1 MQRNHL
7 NSLLLLWD
15 EQQMPEE
22 KQLISCD
29 AIPAFRKIYAQRFHS
44 TADRQ
49 RSLLAAS
56 LAVKGLKQCG
66 IPLTSWKI
74 MKSGRPTL
82 EGTEWD
88 ISLSHSESMVA
99 CLLGKGEVGVD
110 VESWVRDDYGV
121 MNRVT
126 SKQEQ
131 QILAE
136 LEQDEACI
144 WRTAFWTMKEAWL
157 KRTGEGIRS
166 MQQLKSMNFSAVYEQ
181 CGGVFPTAMYSI
193 VWRDETHLR
202 FGRGHSGCWTAI
214 ADHPIVIQKVHQIT
228 KCT

>member
-1 MQRNHL
+1 MQGNQSE
-7 NSLLLLWD
+7 SLLLLWD

-22 KQLISCD
+22 KQLISCN
-29 AIPAFRKIYAQRFHS
+29 AIPVFRKTYAQRFHS

-56 LAVKGLKQCG
+56 LAAKGLKQCG
-66 IPLTSWKI
+66 ILLTSWKT

-88 ISLSHSESMVA
+88 ISLSHSESMAA
-99 CLLGKGEVGVD
+99 CLLGKGSVGVD
-110 VESWVRDDYGV
+110 VESWIRDDHGV
-121 MNRVT
+121 MDRVA
-126 SKQEQ
+126 SGQEQ
-131 QILAE
+131 RMLAG

-166 MQQLKSMNFSAVYEQ
+166 MQQLKSMDFSMVYEQ

-193 VWRDETHLR
+193 AWRNETHLS

-214 ADHPIVIQKVHQIT
+214 AEHPVVPQRVYQTTEWI
-228 KCT
+228 